1 MHSTSHWLGMDV
13 HDVGNYRN
21 KKDPTPLK
29 AGMCFTVE
37 PGLYLSAENHKIP
50 EEFRGIGIR
59 IEDNILI
66 TNESYVNL
74 SKNIPSAPE
83 ELEQLIGTATN

>member
-21 KKDPTPLK
+21 KKEPIALEP
-29 AGMCFTVE
+29 GMCFTVE
-37 PGLYLSAENHKIP
+37 PGLYLSAKNHKIP
-50 EEFRGIGIR
+50 KEFQGIGIR

-66 TNESYVNL
+66 TEHSYVNL
-74 SKNIPSAPE
+74 SKNIPS
-83 ELEQLIGTATN
+83 